1 MSDSSPRGRFVWHEL
16 MAAEPLTAARFYA
29 NVVGWRTEAWSQDP
43 SYMFFTLDE
52 VHKAGLFLQPHE
64 ERQAG
69 IPPYWLTYI
78 GIADVDET
86 LRTAIGLGATNLHG
100 PEDIP
105 TIGRFAVLR
114 DPQGATFA
122 IFTPFNAGGGPAA
135 DRAPGLG
142 EFSWH
147 ELATTDWEA
156 ALGFYRGLFGWE
168 QVSSMDMPEG
178 PYVMFGVNGQMMG
191 GIFTMPAGMAG
202 GPNWLPYIK
211 VSDSHAAAAAAQNA
225 GGRIIHGPIEVPGGD
240 WIAQGVDAQGAMF
253 AVHSA
258 KPAVAAAAS
267 DRRKP
272 ASNERRAAKTS
283 ATSAKPP
290 AVKPPEPAASAARKA
305 APRKPAATRKAAAKK
320 AVARKPAAKKAGPKK
335 PAGKKPVARKATPKK
350 AIAKKP
356 VTKKPVAK
364 KAPKTAPK
372 KAAAKKAASRK
383 TATRRAVKKSAAR
396 KAVVKKRAVRRTGRK
411 RSR

>member
-52 VHKAGLFLQPHE
+52 VPKAGLFLQPHE

-122 IFTPFNAGGGPAA
+122 IFTPSNAGGGPAA

-211 VSDSHAAAAAAQNA
+211 VSDSHAAAAAAQTA
-225 GGRIIHGPIEVPGGD
+225 GGLIIHGPMEVPGGD

-258 KPAVAAAAS
+258 KPAVAAAS

-272 ASNERRAAKTS
+272 VSNERRAAKTS
-283 ATSAKPP
+283 ATSAGSP
-290 AVKPPEPAASAARKA
+290 AVKPSEPAASAARKA

-320 AVARKPAAKKAGPKK
+320 AAAKKAVARKPAAKKAGAKK
-335 PAGKKPVARKATPKK
+335 PAGKKPVARKAIAKK
-350 AIAKKP
+350 AVAKKP
-356 VTKKPVAK
+356 VA
-364 KAPKTAPK
+364 K

-383 TATRRAVKKSAAR
+383 TAARRAVKKSAAR